1 MPDDIRRKPSGKKG
15 VAYTQNTKVQVGDLG
30 KQIKLLLDQY
40 TDEVQEALKYAIP
53 EVANETKKKVQQNAR
68 AKSPKLNR
76 TGAYIKGWSV
86 KKTVGVNFVAA
97 VVHNKDQYRIAHLL
111 EHGHI
116 VKNGT
121 GRIGSNKQTKVDG
134 IEHIAPAEQWANE
147 ELAKIWDKLGI

>member
-15 VAYTQNTKVQVGDLG
+15 VAYTQNTKVQVGNLG
-30 KQIKLLLDQY
+30 RQIKILLDQY

-53 EVANETKKKVQQNAR
+53 EVANETKKKVVQNAK
-68 AKSPKLNR
+68 AKGFER
-76 TGAYIKGWSV
+76 TGAYVKGWAV

-97 VVHNKDQYRIAHLL
+97 VVHNKDRYRIAHLL
-111 EHGHI
+111 ENGHV

-121 GRIGSNKQTKVDG
+121 GRIGAGKKTWVNGS
-134 IEHIAPAEQWANE
+134 EHIAPAEQWANE